1 MRLLLTSALEL
12 KRDVSFKR
20 REVGL
25 SSVVTCCAH
34 QPPLKCELVIVG
46 PATPWLPSSNAP
58 TPLAKTSC
66 YDLKIE
72 LQFKTFAAVTK
83 AGIFAGGC
91 PQSQSEVKSQEGIC

>member
-58 TPLAKTSC
+58 TPLAKILC
-66 YDLKIE
+66 YDLKTE
-72 LQFKTFAAVTK
+72 VQFKTFSKNVYLTGSLIKPQFHKYHKTK
-83 AGIFAGGC
+83 M
-91 PQSQSEVKSQEGIC
+91 